1 MASIYGSFFVL
12 KNNMTARVEK
22 ENNTLL
28 HRQRIDTIPED
39 FAGDIWPEI
48 TVESIRGANHLLTA
62 ARVSFR
68 TMFDLLRQ
76 QGKLLP
82 KAQNL
87 SFDTATDP
95 HTKAAY
101 RCQGRIT
108 HIGLDC
114 DGTINGGFTYSSLI
128 PGSPKL
134 EEAING
140 TTDVR
145 KWIAAFVQYVQPH
158 LANNPE
164 LFHKIGRKVMLRPGI
179 VQLFDFCLKHNI
191 AIDIFSRQFKPIVE
205 GQLSILPTHI
215 IKNITSARIHA
226 ITPYDVTAVYK
237 GVNLLASA
245 LQNGQSST
253 GAGDSLIDL
262 TMFGPTKNVMT
273 AFFVLDGTQL
283 ARELQAGVHPVA
295 NDIPILPF
303 ADGYGILRHIKE
315 IGRRGES
322 LGLIEIK

>member
-1 MASIYGSFFVL
+1 MAAWS
-12 KNNMTARVEK
+12 EK
-22 ENNTLL
+22 EKTHLL
-28 HRQRIDTIPED
+28 HQQRIDAISED
-39 FAGDIWPEI
+39 FAGNVWPEI
-48 TVESIRGANHLLTA
+48 TVDSIRGANKLLES
-62 ARVSFR
+62 ARVRFR

-82 KAQNL
+82 KTQNL
-87 SFDTATDP
+87 SLDVAADP

-114 DGTINGGFTYSSLI
+114 DGTINQGFNYSHLI
-128 PGSPKL
+128 PGSPQL
-134 EEAING
+134 EEAIKD

-158 LANNPE
+158 LANDPE

-205 GQLSILPTHI
+205 GQLSTLPTHI
-215 IKNITSARIHA
+215 IQNITSVRTHA
-226 ITPYDVTAVYK
+226 ITPYDVTAIYK

-245 LQNGQSST
+245 LQNGKSST

-273 AFFVLDGTQL
+273 AFFALEGTPL
-283 ARELQAGVHPVA
+283 ARELQTGVHSVA

-303 ADGYGILRHIKE
+303 TDGYDILRHIKA

-322 LGLIEIK
+322 LGLVGTK